1 MEISKYN
8 AEGYYDPTAYE
19 GICRAEGYAWKLK
32 IIYPAGCLELALKD
46 FFPCT
51 LAKARKVFYLIHK
64 YSPESDKDKLI
75 KFLRNLSDGDSI
87 KMQDY
92 AAKAASYPKN
102 SDKRSGYALKV
113 KKARHLRQKTVKNLQ
128 LFTDMRDKR

>member
-51 LAKARKVFYLIHK
+51 LAKARKVFSLIHK
-64 YSPESDKDKLI
+64 YSPESDKDKLVN
-75 KFLRNLSDGDSI
+75 FFRNLSDGYSI

-92 AAKAASYPKN
+92 AAKAASFPKN
-102 SDKRSGYALKV
+102 SYERNEYALKF
-113 KKARHLRQKTVKNLQ
+113 KKARHQRQKIVKNLQ
-128 LFTDMRDKR
+128 LFTDLRDKR